1 MRPRLLAGSV
11 VLISLLGLTACAT
24 SDPKTV
30 LAKDSVRT
38 TGRAQYGVASWHG
51 PSAKSRESRTASG
64 KRWTNGDLIAAHKTL
79 PMGTF
84 VRITHLKTNRVVVV
98 QIIDRGPYVSG
109 RIVDLSPRAAE
120 AIGISGSGVGQV
132 SPSCADPSV
141 GIDTTRVKL
150 VRHTWFRGHRARFAH
165 HEESPRRP

>member
-30 LAKDSVRT
+30 ATRDSVTT
-38 TGRAQYGVASWHG
+38 TGRAEFGVASWHG
-51 PSAKSRESRTASG
+51 PNPKSRESRTASG

-84 VRITHLKTNRVVVV
+84 VRVTHLKTKQVVVV
-98 QIIDRGPYVSG
+98 QIIDRGPYVRG
-109 RIVDLSPRAAE
+109 RVVDLSPRAAA
-120 AIGISGSGVGQV
+120 AIGITGSGIGQV
-132 SPSCADPSV
+132 KLEV
-141 GIDTTRVKL
+141 VK
-150 VRHTWFRGHRARFAH
+150 GG
-165 HEESPRRP
+165 